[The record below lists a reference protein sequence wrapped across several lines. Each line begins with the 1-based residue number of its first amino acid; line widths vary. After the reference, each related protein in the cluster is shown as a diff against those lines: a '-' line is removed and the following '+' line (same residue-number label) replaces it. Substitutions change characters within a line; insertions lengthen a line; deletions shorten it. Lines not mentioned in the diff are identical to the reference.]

1 VFVCVVAC
9 AEAAAW
15 AGATRI
21 GTGIIGLLTAGRDK
35 LQPLFQGA
43 ASAARSPWTLGWVDR
58 GRQIEES
65 LGSNLPPNYPT
76 FDRYVNGIATSI
88 KSVDLGA
95 MSYQNSQV
103 LHATL
108 TRYVTAAQNGVLQN
122 WGTARLAGLPIT
134 DRVVQIAVPYMPA
147 AGSAQAN
154 VLAAVAQAAGNRALP
169 VQVQYVV
176 VP

>member
-1 VFVCVVAC
+1 
-9 AEAAAW
+9 
-15 AGATRI
+15 
-21 GTGIIGLLTAGRDK
+21 
-35 LQPLFQGA
+35 
-43 ASAARSPWTLGWVDR
+43 
-58 GRQIEES
+58 
-65 LGSNLPPNYPT
+65 
-76 FDRYVNGIATSI
+76 
-88 KSVDLGA
+88 
-95 MSYQNSQV
+95 V